1 MASPKPSPSVVPS
14 APAAA
19 DSHPAA
25 ERAAAARADTGEA
38 ARTLAQATR
47 RDFSLVVPAWNEAP
61 VVPEL
66 IRELKRAWS
75 EYGLEGEILI
85 VDDGSTDDTAAVAQR
100 EAAGWPQLRVLRHR
114 LNEGKTRALLTAAAH
129 TERTWIVL
137 FDADLQHLPDEIPR
151 FLAKLQEG
159 WDIVTGRKI
168 GAYDKVVVSSIY
180 NRLSRK
186 IFRVPVSD
194 LNSMKAFRR
203 EILEELHLRRDW
215 HRFFVVLAHARGSSV
230 TEIDVPLHPR
240 RAGVSKYQG
249 PFRILIGLL
258 DLVSVWFLLLFSRK
272 PLLFFGVTGAVLV
285 VAGLLVGAV
294 AFWLR
299 FVEGLGFRP
308 LLYLVILLET
318 VGFLL
323 FGFGLVA
330 EMIAQLR
337 AELDALRHRLPTRS
351 GGS

>member
-1 MASPKPSPSVVPS
+1 MASPEHRSAAV
-14 APAAA
+14 APAPA
-19 DSHPAA
+19 DSRMGG
-25 ERAAAARADTGEA
+25 ERGTAARADVREA
-38 ARTLAQATR
+38 ARCLTPATR
-47 RDFSLVVPAWNEAP
+47 RDFAVVVPAWNEAP
-61 VVPEL
+61 VVTDL

-75 EYGLEGEILI
+75 EYELEGEILL
-85 VDDGSTDDTAAVAQR
+85 VDDGSTDDTAALAER
-100 EAAGWPQLRVLRHR
+100 EAAGWPRLRVLRHR
-114 LNEGKTRALLTAAAH
+114 LNEGKTKALLTAAAH
-129 TERTWIVL
+129 TERTWLVL

-168 GAYDKVVVSSIY
+168 GAYDKVVVSNLY
-180 NRLSRK
+180 NRFSRT

-203 EILEELHLRRDW
+203 EILAELHLRRDW

-240 RAGVSKYQG
+240 RAGISKYRG
-249 PFRILIGLL
+249 PLRILIGGL

-272 PLLFFGVTGAVLV
+272 PLLFFGVSGVVLV
-285 VAGLLVGAV
+285 VAGLLVGMV

-299 FVEGLGFRP
+299 FVEGMGFRP

-337 AELDALRHRLPTRS
+337 AELDALRHRLPTRP